1 MGDPDR
7 EGASLGIEAQV
18 AHGSDPRESRILST
32 KRLAR
37 ENSVCWVSRSRIPAP
52 SSDTMAL
59 PGAWTR
65 QVKGSSE
72 SVLPIGFGVFE
83 SCFAHLTYPG
93 RGAEM
98 ISRYDPFLRS

>member
-1 MGDPDR
+1 
-7 EGASLGIEAQV
+7 
-18 AHGSDPRESRILST
+18 
-32 KRLAR
+32 
-37 ENSVCWVSRSRIPAP
+37 
-52 SSDTMAL
+52 MAL

-98 ISRYDPFLRS
+98 ISRYDPFLIPLDQAANDMIGCFRVGRLG